1 MLSWTTKHMILL
13 WGLSYFIWSHHIF
26 AWSFQKLTFLVC
38 YFFQFIH
45 FFTFFIASYLNSKI
59 KVCKSCNRAAGDVL
73 CNHTNFQLY
82 TIRNLQK
89 RSGRYY
95 PTSYFKFYYL
105 FTVFYAGLSPNKK
118 PLGNIYMQVRRLF
131 ISLYRNRHFQAGFEI
146 DTLSENFIH
155 DTTVSLVRK
164 YITQSFKN
172 LYAIVRERVQLL
184 MQDRV
189 KWLSR

>member
-1 MLSWTTKHMILL
+1 MRIVLFYLVT
-13 WGLSYFIWSHHIF
+13 SYFRME
-26 AWSFQKLTFLVC
+26 LPETD
-38 YFFQFIH
+38 FFGLLFHSIYT

-172 LYAIVRERVQLL
+172 LYVIVRERVQLL
-184 MQDRV
+184 IQDRV
-189 KWLSR
+189 K